1 MSIVYYFPH
10 LHKLSLQLEAMKN
23 CAIQYYVKKKNLIQC
38 GWFEINYL
46 EMIKKFYSENT
57 LLTKARLLKWKG
69 KICAKN
75 TCLVN
80 QTISILL
87 VLLNLCFFDQIL
99 EDILGNHWWFNKS
112 QNFVQI

>member
-1 MSIVYYFPH
+1 MWLVWN
-10 LHKLSLQLEAMKN
+10 Q
-23 CAIQYYVKKKNLIQC
+23 
-38 GWFEINYL
+38 L
-46 EMIKKFYSENT
+46 EMIN
-57 LLTKARLLKWKG
+57 
-69 KICAKN
+69 KISFRKYLAYKSKTFEMERQNFSKN

-87 VLLNLCFFDQIL
+87 VLLNLCFFNQIL